1 MDLGTPQLS
10 VHLGLQGVFGCP
22 FRVICPVVPGKK
34 RSIVKDLDTILQSA
48 FEANASD
55 VHILVGMPPMIRLF
69 GEIGQLPDSDT
80 IDKTAAEKMLTDIMD
95 VDQQTHYDAH
105 KEVDFCHEIEG
116 LGRFRA
122 NVYLEERGMGGAF
135 RIVPSEIVKAEEI
148 GVSEAVMGLTRLR
161 NGLVLVTGPAGCGK
175 STTLAALVNL
185 VNRERGEHIITIED
199 PIEFVHTNI
208 KSQVNQREVGIHTN
222 SFAAALRASLRE
234 DPDVILVGEMRDLE
248 TISMAITAAETGHLV
263 FSTLHTLSA
272 YKTIE
277 RVINVFPPNQQ
288 KQIRTMLSE
297 SLGGVMSQQLIRN
310 AGGSGRVAAMEILIA
325 TPSIKAMI
333 RDDKT
338 YQIPGYMQAGRKHGM
353 RMLDDHIM
361 ELLQQGKVDPK
372 HALQMAANKDVVR
385 SFLSKK
391 KPEQEKRG
399 GRARRAAN

>member
-1 MDLGTPQLS
+1 MADLEA
-10 VHLGLQGVFGCP
+10 
-22 FRVICPVVPGKK
+22 
-34 RSIVKDLDTILQSA
+34 ILKTA
-48 FEANASD
+48 IEMKASD

-69 GEIGQLPDSDT
+69 GDIQTLPGFEPLDKETTEEILRG
-80 IDKTAAEKMLTDIMD
+80 IMD
-95 VDQQTHYDAH
+95 LDQCTEFDVRR
-105 KEVDFCHEIEG
+105 EVDFSYEIPQVS
-116 LGRFRA
+116 RFRT
-122 NVYLEERGMGGAF
+122 NVYMEQRGMGAAF
-135 RIVPSEIVKAEEI
+135 RIVPSNIISAEEI
-148 GVSEAVMGLTRLR
+148 GVSDAVKGLTRLR

-199 PIEFVHTNI
+199 PIEFVHHNI
-208 KSQVNQREVGIHTN
+208 KSQVNQRQVGIHTN

-297 SLGGVMSQQLIRN
+297 SLGGVISQQLIRN
-310 AGGSGRVAAMEILIA
+310 ADGTGRVAAMEILIA

-338 YQIPGYMQAGRKHGM
+338 YQIPGYMQAGRKYGM
-353 RMLDDHIM
+353 RMLDDQIM
-361 ELLQQGKVDPK
+361 ELLQQGRIDPK
-372 HALQMAANKDVVR
+372 HAMQMATNKELIRMQLSQGR
-385 SFLSKK
+385 SKATA
-391 KPEQEKRG
+391 
-399 GRARRAAN
+399 RA

>member
-1 MDLGTPQLS
+1 MEL
-10 VHLGLQGVFGCP
+10 
-22 FRVICPVVPGKK
+22 K
-34 RSIVKDLDTILQSA
+34 
-48 FEANASD
+48 ASD
-55 VHILVGMPPMIRLF
+55 VHILVGMPPMVRRF
-69 GEIGQLPDSDT
+69 GEI
-80 IDKTAAEKMLTDIMD
+80 EKMPGFEILDKKTTETLITQIMEE
-95 VDQQTHYDAH
+95 DQRSEFEVHR
-105 KEVDFCHEIEG
+105 EVDFCYEIPEIS
-116 LGRFRA
+116 RFRTNA
-122 NVYLEERGMGGAF
+122 YQEERGMAASF
-135 RIVPSEIVKAEEI
+135 RIVPSDITSAEEI
-148 GVSEAVMGLTRLR
+148 GVSEAVKGLTRLR

-199 PIEFVHTNI
+199 PIEFVHLNI
-208 KSQVNQREVGIHTN
+208 KSQVNQRQVGIHTR

-297 SLGGVMSQQLIRN
+297 SLGGVISQQLLRN
-310 AGGSGRVAAMEILIA
+310 ADGTGRVAAMEVLIA

-338 YQIPGYMQAGRKHGM
+338 YQIPGYMQAGRKYGM
-353 RMLDDHIM
+353 RLLDDHIM
-361 ELLQQGKVDPK
+361 ELLEQGKIDPK
-372 HALQMAANKDVVR
+372 HAMQMATNKEQLR
-385 SFLSKK
+385 NFLSK
-391 KPEQEKRG
+391 
-399 GRARRAAN
+399 GRVRAKARA

>member
-1 MDLGTPQLS
+1 M
-10 VHLGLQGVFGCP
+10 HRAHFFGS
-22 FRVICPVVPGKK
+22 K
-34 RSIVKDLDTILQSA
+34 RYLLNSLDEVLRTAIDVK
-48 FEANASD
+48 ASD

-69 GEIGQLPDSDT
+69 GDIKKLDGFDVVKKD
-80 IDKTAAEKMLTDIMD
+80 DAEKMMLNIMD
-95 VDQQTHYDAH
+95 LDQKTYFDAH
-105 KEVDFCHEIEG
+105 KEVDFCYEIQG
-116 LGRFRA
+116 LSRFRT
-122 NVYLEERGMGGAF
+122 NIYQEERGMGGAF
-135 RIVPSEIVKAEEI
+135 RIVPSEILTAEEI
-148 GVSEAVMGLTRLR
+148 GVSDAVKGLTRLR

-208 KSQVNQREVGIHTN
+208 KSQVNQRQVGIHTN

-277 RVINVFPPNQQ
+277 RIINVFPPNQQ

-297 SLGGVMSQQLIRN
+297 SLGGVMSQQLIRT
-310 AGGSGRVAAMEILIA
+310 ADGSGRVAAMEILIA
-325 TPSIKAMI
+325 TPAIKSMI

-338 YQIPGYMQAGRKHGM
+338 YQIPGQMQAGRKFGM
-353 RMLDDHIM
+353 RMLDDHIL
-361 ELLQQGKVDPK
+361 ELLQQSKIDPK
-372 HALQMAANKDVVR
+372 HALQMATTKDVVR
-385 SFLSKK
+385 SYLSKEKVGGDRLK
-391 KPEQEKRG
+391 K
-399 GRARRAAN
+399 RRA

>member
-1 MDLGTPQLS
+1 MTD
-10 VHLGLQGVFGCP
+10 
-22 FRVICPVVPGKK
+22 I
-34 RSIVKDLDTILQSA
+34 DTILQSA
-48 FEANASD
+48 FDAKASD
-55 VHILVGMPPMIRLF
+55 VHILVGMPPMIRQF
-69 GEIGQLPDSDT
+69 GEITKLPDSHP
-80 IDKTAAEKMLTDIMD
+80 IDKAAAEKMLLDIMD
-95 VDQQTHYDAH
+95 TDQRTDYDAH
-105 KEVDFCHEIEG
+105 KEVDFCYEIVG

-148 GVSEAVMGLTRLR
+148 GVSEAVKALTRLR

-208 KSQVNQREVGIHTN
+208 KSQVNQRQVGVHTD

-272 YKTIE
+272 YKTVE
-277 RVINVFPPNQQ
+277 RIINVFPPNQQ

-297 SLGGVMSQQLIRN
+297 SLGGVISQQLIRN
-310 AGGSGRVAAMEILIA
+310 ADRTGRVAAMEILIA

-338 YQIPGYMQAGRKHGM
+338 YQIPGYMQAGRKYGM

-361 ELLQQGKVDPK
+361 ELLQQGKIDPK
-372 HALQMAANKDVVR
+372 HALQMATNKDVVR
-385 SFLSKK
+385 SFMSSRRRAG
-391 KPEQEKRG
+391 QEKRK
-399 GRARRAAN
+399 GRSRRAAN